1 MHLLSTGYSACSSSV
16 FNGEMYKIGYGV
28 PARDAWAAFETVRR
42 EDPGNAWA
50 DCFALADRAS
60 SAHYPGSAGRL
71 RVDDRER
78 KVGSSRNRSRDYFR
92 RERRLRSLTPV
103 MYEMPWERSIN
114 VDGPGDLLIVRALIE
129 SGLIKTELAR

>member
-1 MHLLSTGYSACSSSV
+1 MHLLSTGYSACSSPV

-78 KVGSSRNRSRDYFR
+78 KVGSSRNRSRHGGA
-92 RERRLRSLTPV
+92 RLSAPRGAGSRSKEVNILGTV
-103 MYEMPWERSIN
+103 SCGTS
-114 VDGPGDLLIVRALIE
+114 V
-129 SGLIKTELAR
+129 SS